1 MAVNKFGSQ
10 VDGRFSADI
19 GQYFYM
25 VDSNYRTAAQGWS
38 RADGTGPLDL
48 WQARQ
53 PHGDQRVFYTP
64 ETGNQG
70 TVYATQ
76 AAAVQAAVD
85 AMIDFRG
92 DTLYWTPGDYNIAT
106 AVIVNV
112 PYGRWLGREYRSPQ
126 YGCAPGVRNTTIT
139 CGVTNALT
147 ASTANAVDGWELG
160 YIRFVPITAD
170 ESTLISAAQVNL
182 YWHDFMVDFHG
193 VAENAATTFQ
203 LWSGAV
209 NFSCW
214 ENFTSLVDEAQGPL
228 LDISATPVRQNR
240 FGSFLIM
247 VDEVGAAY
255 LNGLIDVLTGGDLTS
270 CDIGP
275 GLIMVGA
282 DVASTSMTNL
292 IDSQDDMAGGNVV
305 GIHHVISTGAGPGA
319 TALHSGTAGDYSF
332 AVNYMPTTGG
342 TLFTT
347 S

>member
-10 VDGRFSADI
+10 VDGRFSPDI

-70 TVYATQ
+70 TTYASQ
-76 AAAVQAAVD
+76 AAALQAAND
-85 AMIDFRG
+85 ALIDFRG
-92 DTLYWTPGDYNIAT
+92 DTLYFTPGNYNIAT
-106 AVIVNV
+106 AVVVDV
-112 PYGRWLGREYRSPQ
+112 PYARWLGREYRSPQ
-126 YGCAPGVRNTTIT
+126 YGCAPSVRNTTIT

-182 YWHDFMVDFHG
+182 YWHDFMVDYHG
-193 VAENAATTFQ
+193 VAENAATVFQ
-203 LWSGAV
+203 LQSGAV
-209 NFSCW
+209 NFSQF
-214 ENFTSLVDEAQGPL
+214 ENFTSLVDEAMGPL
-228 LDISATPVRQNR
+228 FDISATIVRQTR
-240 FGSFLIM
+240 WGSFLIM

-255 LNGLIDVLTGGDLTS
+255 LNGLIDVLTGGDLDGCT
-270 CDIGP
+270 IGP
-275 GLIMVGA
+275 GLTMVGA
-282 DVASTSMTNL
+282 GVATIFSPCTSK
-292 IDSQDDMAGGNVV
+292 
-305 GIHHVISTGAGPGA
+305 
-319 TALHSGTAGDYSF
+319 
-332 AVNYMPTTGG
+332 
-342 TLFTT
+342 
-347 S
+347 

>member
-10 VDGRFSADI
+10 VDGRFSPDI
-19 GQYFYM
+19 GQYYYM
-25 VDSNYRTAAQGWS
+25 VDSNYRTGAQGWS

-53 PHGDQRVFYTP
+53 PHGDTRVFYTP

-70 TVYATQ
+70 ETFSSQ
-76 AAAVQAAVD
+76 AAALQAAND

-92 DTLYWTPGDYNIAT
+92 DTLYFTPGNYNIAT
-106 AVIVNV
+106 AVTVNV
-112 PYGRWLGREYRSPQ
+112 PYARWLGREYKSPQ
-126 YGCAPGVRNTTIT
+126 YGCSPCVRNTTIT

-182 YWHDFMVDFHG
+182 YWHDFMVDYHG
-193 VAENAATTFQ
+193 VAESAATAFQ

-214 ENFTSLVDEAQGPL
+214 ENFTSLVDEAMGPL
-228 LDISATPVRQNR
+228 LDISATIVRQSR
-240 FGSFLIM
+240 WGSFLIM

-255 LNGLIDVLTGGDLTS
+255 LNGLIDVLTGGDLDGCT
-270 CDIGP
+270 IGP
-275 GLIMVGA
+275 GLLMTGA
-282 DVASTSMTNL
+282 GVASTSMTNL
-292 IDSQDDMAGGNVV
+292 IDSQDDMAGGNAV
-305 GIHHVISTGAGPGA
+305 GIHHVISVGAGPA
-319 TALHSGTAGDYSF
+319 VTALHSGTAGDYSF
-332 AVNYMPTTGG
+332 VENRMPTSGS
-342 TLFTT
+342 TLFTV